1 MSQCMLNQVIS
12 NISACFQDPLIFVS
26 SLDQFLQIGSF
37 IVIQDSNVNE
47 QPNPTITV
55 QSILY
60 TQLHPNQSC
69 IPNHHTNE
77 FCLVQ
82 GV

>member
-12 NISACFQDPLIFVS
+12 NISACFQDPLIFIS

-37 IVIQDSNVNE
+37 ITIQDSNVNE

-55 QSILY
+55 QS
-60 TQLHPNQSC
+60 C
-69 IPNHHTNE
+69 IPHSIPINHASQIIHTNE

-82 GV
+82 GD